1 MYTKK
6 IIIVLYSI
14 LSFSLT
20 ADYYVKEQKIYYEG
34 YDHKNGK
41 FINYDDEVKNIDLD
55 SFEQLNP
62 FYARDNNTVYFRGK
76 ETDIDRNSIKI
87 IRLNLVKD
95 KNFVYYGDKKLKVS
109 PKNFLFVNRK
119 VSNESIPTV
128 HAGSIFYVKDSQNAY
143 HVEVDKDGN
152 IKETKLDNADV
163 GKLVSW
169 NGILAKDEKSVYRY
183 GEKIDYIDA
192 VSFNGDGIGYG
203 KDKNNWYYGVTK
215 IKNADYKSFK
225 EIKGSL
231 TFAKDKYNVFYK
243 EKIIEGA
250 DKKTFEPMEGKF
262 SKDKFGFFY
271 KEQRLEGVSY
281 EDIKDL
287 MKASRIDDKKVPGYK
302 YKE

>member
-1 MYTKK
+1 MIKVIDSICGKGKTTSMINMMNENPQESY
-6 IIIVLYSI
+6 LYI
-14 LSFSLT
+14 T
-20 ADYYVKEQKIYYEG
+20 PYI
-34 YDHKNGK
+34 
-41 FINYDDEVKNIDLD
+41 DEVKRVSSLVNNLYEVKDYGNGKRESLEALVSAGCNASATHELFRQCGNDIKELFVAKNYTLILD
-55 SFEQLNP
+55 EVM
-62 FYARDNNTVYFRGK
+62 DVV
-76 ETDIDRNSIKI
+76 ET
-87 IRLNLVKD
+87 LNLSKKD
-95 KNFVYYGDKKLKVS
+95 I
-109 PKNFLFVNRK
+109 
-119 VSNESIPTV
+119 ESILDR
-128 HAGSIFYVKDSQNAY
+128 Y
-143 HVEVDKDGN
+143 VEVDKDGN

-169 NGILAKDEKSVYRY
+169 NEILAKDEKSVYRY

-231 TFAKDKYNVFYK
+231 TIAKDKYNVFYK

>member
-1 MYTKK
+1 M
-6 IIIVLYSI
+6 
-14 LSFSLT
+14 
-20 ADYYVKEQKIYYEG
+20 
-34 YDHKNGK
+34 
-41 FINYDDEVKNIDLD
+41 
-55 SFEQLNP
+55 
-62 FYARDNNTVYFRGK
+62 
-76 ETDIDRNSIKI
+76 
-87 IRLNLVKD
+87 KD

-119 VSNESIPTV
+119 VSNESIPTI

-203 KDKNNWYYGVTK
+203 KDKNNWYYGVIK

>member
-14 LSFSLT
+14 LSFSLM
-20 ADYYVKEQKIYYEG
+20 ADYYVKDQKIYYEG

-62 FYARDNNTVYFRGK
+62 FYARDNNTVYFR
-76 ETDIDRNSIKI
+76 
-87 IRLNLVKD
+87 
-95 KNFVYYGDKKLKVS
+95 
-109 PKNFLFVNRK
+109 K
-119 VSNESIPTV
+119 VSNESIPTI

-169 NGILAKDEKSVYRY
+169 NEILAKDEKSVYRY

-250 DKKTFEPMEGKF
+250 DKKTFEPMEGKVR
-262 SKDKFGFFY
+262 FF
-271 KEQRLEGVSY
+271 L
-281 EDIKDL
+281 
-287 MKASRIDDKKVPGYK
+287 
-302 YKE
+302 